1 MKAIA
6 LDMYGVIM
14 RQDGNEFP
22 LYVQQFF
29 PHLTLEEIQRPW
41 SMADKGMISSL
52 ELFAALGFTGD
63 LEKVDHD
70 YLDTIGI
77 MPGAIDFLRTA
88 HKRFQTAL
96 ISNDAS
102 RWSQY
107 IRCKWGLN
115 PYFDVITVSGDV
127 KLCKP
132 DPRIFELTLEKLG
145 VSAEECLYVDD
156 RPGNLEAARNLGLRA
171 VMLGSQSGWDG
182 ERVQNFEELSALVF

>member
-88 HKRFQTAL
+88 HERFHTAL

-102 RWSQY
+102 RWSHY
-107 IRCKWGLN
+107 IRDKWGLN

-127 KLCKP
+127 KICKP
-132 DPRIFELTLEKLG
+132 DPRIFELTLKKLG
-145 VSAEECLYVDD
+145 VTAEECLYVDD
-156 RPGNLEAARNLGLRA
+156 RPVHLEAARNLGLRT
-171 VMLGSQSGWDG
+171 VMMGSQPGWNG

>member
-29 PHLTLEEIQRPW
+29 PQLALEEIQRPW

-52 ELFAALGFTGD
+52 ELFAELGFTGD

-88 HKRFQTAL
+88 HERFHTAL

-102 RWSQY
+102 RWSHY
-107 IRCKWGLN
+107 IRDKWGLN

-127 KLCKP
+127 KICKP
-132 DPRIFELTLEKLG
+132 DPRIFELTLKKLG
-145 VSAEECLYVDD
+145 VTAEECLYVDD

-171 VMLGSQSGWDG
+171 VMMGSQPGWDG
-182 ERVQNFEELSALVF
+182 ERVQSFVELSALVL

>member
-29 PHLTLEEIQRPW
+29 PQLTLEEIQRPW

-88 HKRFQTAL
+88 HERFQTAL

-102 RWSQY
+102 RWSHY
-107 IRCKWGLN
+107 IRGKWGLN

-127 KLCKP
+127 KICKP
-132 DPRIFELTLEKLG
+132 DPRIFELTLKKLG
-145 VSAEECLYVDD
+145 VFSEECLYVDD
-156 RPGNLEAARNLGLRA
+156 RPGNLEAARNLGLRT
-171 VMLGSQSGWDG
+171 VMMGSQPGWNG
-182 ERVQNFEELSALVF
+182 ERVENFVELSALVL